1 MAEKLLGKEVNKRI
15 EERIREKMA
24 FLSGKGIVPTLCTI
38 RIGEDPGD
46 VSYEKNAGKRCESL
60 GIGWKKIVLPS
71 DVSQEELLTLIRE
84 LNQEPDV
91 HGVLLFRPLPRTMD
105 AHLVENALLPG
116 KDVDAMTDLSLA
128 GVFTGKNEGF
138 PPCTPQACMEIL
150 DHYGIDCTGKKAVVV
165 GRSNVVGKPAAC
177 MLLKKNATVTVCH
190 TRTRDL
196 PEVTREAEILVVS
209 AGHADTIRE
218 EHLKD
223 GVIVIDV
230 GINVNQEGRLCGD
243 VSMEA
248 AEKKASRYTP
258 VPGGVGGVTTM
269 VLMEHTVDAC
279 LRLNNLKAEE
289 G

>member
-15 EERIREKMA
+15 EERICKKMA
-24 FLSGKGIVPTLCTI
+24 FLSGKGIAPALCTI

-60 GIGWKKIVLPS
+60 GIGWKKIVLPP
-71 DVSQEELLTLIRE
+71 DVSQEELLSLISE
-84 LNQEPDV
+84 LNRDAEV

-116 KDVDAMTDLSLA
+116 KDVDAMTDISLA

-165 GRSNVVGKPAAC
+165 GRSLVVGKPVSM
-177 MLLKKNATVTVCH
+177 MLQARNATVTMCH

-196 PEVTREAEILVVS
+196 PAECSKAEILVVA
-209 AGHADTIRE
+209 AGHIGTVGADAVAE
-218 EHLKD
+218 
-223 GVIVIDV
+223 GQVVVDV
-230 GINVNQEGRLCGD
+230 GINWDEAAGKLAGD
-243 VSMEA
+243 VVFAEA
-248 AEKKASRYTP
+248 EPVVAAITP
-258 VPGGVGGVTTM
+258 VPGGVGSVTTA
-269 VLMEHTVDAC
+269 VLASHVVEA
-279 LRLNNLKAEE
+279 AERTI